1 MPSWFNF
8 SVSERTA
15 IAVPQEFSEISSQFS
30 VREKK
35 KESSETVFPVCK
47 EERAP
52 GMGTSGESANRMR
65 RTSSC
70 SAIRIAPNS
79 QTCKS
84 DADGYLASLMTGGAY
99 AFVNVMDTRE
109 PLRTLF
115 TKAGRKQAMH
125 VPALCRTLG

>member
-1 MPSWFNF
+1 MKQYF
-8 SVSERTA
+8 
-15 IAVPQEFSEISSQFS
+15 QFA
-30 VREKK
+30 KK
-35 KESSETVFPVCK
+35 CG
-47 EERAP
+47 AP
-52 GMGTSGESANRMR
+52 RMGGDKSANRMR

-84 DADGYLASLMTGGAY
+84 DADGYLASLMMGGAN
-99 AFVNVMDTRE
+99 AFLKVMDTRE

-115 TKAGRKQAMH
+115 TRAGLKQAMQ